1 MGVDYDARK
10 LAKKR
15 RKSTFDPELEAEGG
29 KRRHKNKV
37 RRLCQGMCYGPPL
50 LTTADAADSGDEQQ
64 AASPASGAGPSR
76 AQGLLGRLAAQP
88 SVVQQTVPADAAAD
102 EGPPLKRKC
111 SRKKPAAGATHMSTA
126 VKLILPAAGDAAP
139 VKAPAATA
147 GTEGAFAAWPEPI
160 RRYMTSEGFEA
171 PTPIQEKC
179 APERRVSRIHEFPP
193 VSAHG
198 VKAQVLLCRAWRAAL
213 AGRDVQAV
221 AEPGTGKTLGYLLP
235 LAAALAAGGHGAGS
249 TLAGPLALVL
259 VPTRC
264 GLQAS
269 SSDCQHHGA
278 RRAKARTCPF
288 GRMQ

>member
-1 MGVDYDARK
+1 MGVDYNARK

-15 RKSTFDPELEAEGG
+15 RKITVDPELESEGS
-29 KRRHKNKV
+29 KRRRKNKV

-64 AASPASGAGPSR
+64 AASPASGAGPSS
-76 AQGLLGRLAAQP
+76 AQGLLGKLAAEP
-88 SVVQQTVPADAAAD
+88 RAEQQTVPADAAAD
-102 EGPPLKRKC
+102 EGPPLKRKR
-111 SRKKPAAGATHMSTA
+111 SRKKPAAGGTHMSTA
-126 VKLILPAAGDAAP
+126 VKLIVPVPGDAAP
-139 VKAPAATA
+139 AKAPATTA

-179 APERRVSRIHEFPP
+179 APLCRVGVYQAPRVS
-193 VSAHG
+193 
-198 VKAQVLLCRAWRAAL
+198 AQGSEAQELRRRAWRAAL

-249 TLAGPLALVL
+249 APAGPLALVL

-264 GLQAS
+264 GLQAPS
-269 SSDCQHHGA
+269 
-278 RRAKARTCPF
+278 
-288 GRMQ
+288 